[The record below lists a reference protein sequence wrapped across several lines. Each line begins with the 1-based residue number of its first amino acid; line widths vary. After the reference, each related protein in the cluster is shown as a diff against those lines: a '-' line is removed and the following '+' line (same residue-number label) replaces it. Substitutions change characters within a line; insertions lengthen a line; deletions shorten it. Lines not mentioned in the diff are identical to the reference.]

1 MIVVPKE
8 LLINNETFLIFLGI
22 EMMQNCNAL
31 DCKKATVMKTCPAT
45 CNANSEGKL
54 HIFKLQHDTDKFY
67 II

>member
-1 MIVVPKE
+1 MVANK
-8 LLINNETFLIFLGI
+8 LLISNETFLIFLAL
-22 EMMQNCNAL
+22 ERMQNCNAL

-54 HIFKLQHDTDKFY
+54 HISKLQHDTDKFY